1 MTAQPSLPLSL
12 MIRPARLTDRAGV
25 EAIAA
30 RNWDGRDYLPHVFER
45 WLNDAS
51 GEFYVAT
58 VTEAK
63 AEVVIGTG
71 KVSCLGEGEWWLEG
85 LRVHHDYRQRGIGRT
100 LHLHGM
106 NVALRTGSGVLRMS
120 TDLFN
125 EAVHRYAAETAFTVA
140 QRYLRYDARAYATQF
155 GAEQFT
161 VLTTDDVPMVGAFL
175 SGSAFFERC
184 QRGTMGRAWKCHLLT
199 PQRLAAW
206 CAEGNVFG
214 WRQPTRYRNGTRRG
228 IDGVVIVGHAPA
240 LTSATVGEMD
250 VTYLDAIPGSF
261 GALARSVRGL
271 AGKQGY
277 ARLRFMLPTAP
288 SHQVAIEQ
296 GGWRRP
302 RDNSGQAVLFSRA
315 LRR

>member
-1 MTAQPSLPLSL
+1 MTAQPSLPPSLS
-12 MIRPARLTDRAGV
+12 IRPAQITDRAGI

-45 WLNDAS
+45 WLTDAQ

-58 VTEAK
+58 VTDAA
-63 AEVVIGTG
+63 AESVVGTG

-85 LRVHHDYRQRGIGRT
+85 LRVHPDYRQRGIGRA
-100 LHLHGM
+100 LHRHGV
-106 NVALRTGSGVLRMS
+106 NVAVRMGSGVLRMS

-125 EAVHRYAAETAFTVA
+125 DAVHRYAAETAFAVA
-140 QRYLRYDARAYATQF
+140 QRYLRYEARAYASGF
-155 GAEQFT
+155 GAEQFMP
-161 VLTTDDVPMVGAFL
+161 LKPDDVPMVGTFL
-175 SGSAFFERC
+175 SGSAHFERC
-184 QRGTMGRAWKCHLLT
+184 QRGTMGRAWKCTLIT
-199 PQRLAAW
+199 PERLVAW

-214 WRQPTRYRNGTRRG
+214 WQQPTRYRNAARRG
-228 IDGVVIVGHAPA
+228 IDGVVIMSHPIAT
-240 LTSATVGEMD
+240 TSGVAGEAD
-250 VTYLDAIPGSF
+250 VMYLDAVPGTF

-277 ARLRFMLPTAP
+277 DRLRTMLPTAP

-302 RDNSGQAVLFSRA
+302 RDNSGQAVLFSRS